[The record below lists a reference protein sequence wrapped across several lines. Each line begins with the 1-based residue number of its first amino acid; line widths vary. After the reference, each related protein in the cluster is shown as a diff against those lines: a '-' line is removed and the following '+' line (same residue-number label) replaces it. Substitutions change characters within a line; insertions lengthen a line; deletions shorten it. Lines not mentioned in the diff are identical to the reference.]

1 MQFTRPTLVK
11 FSVIDRTGTE
21 IERARKVCARPFAT
35 KIYKQLL
42 NELSTGKI
50 KAVQTGPVNTF

>member
-42 NELSTGKI
+42 TELNSGKI
-50 KAVQTGPVNTF
+50 KAVQTGPVNTY